1 MEDYKAIVISGPS
14 GVGKTTIYKQILKEY
29 SKDISFSISAT
40 TRNIRDGE
48 EDGKDYHF
56 LSVEEFKQLIDKND
70 FIEWECVH
78 NNYYGTLKSEIYRIW
93 KMGKHCLLD
102 IDVKGGLQIKEIFEN
117 KSFLVFIAPPS
128 MAELETR
135 LRNRGTCVG
144 EALERRLDNA
154 AKEMEQKHIYDT
166 ILINENVEIA
176 VTELKKQIKEYIS
189 ENNIK

>member
-40 TRNIRDGE
+40 TRKIRDGE

-56 LSVEEFKQLIDKND
+56 LSIEEFKQLIDKDD

-102 IDVKGGLQIKEIFEN
+102 IDVKGGLQIKEIFGN
-117 KSFLVFIAPPS
+117 KSVLVFIAPPS
-128 MAELETR
+128 MTELESR
-135 LRNRGTCVG
+135 LRNRGTCD
-144 EALERRLDNA
+144 EESLKRRLDNA
-154 AKEMEQKHIYDT
+154 TKEMEQKDFYDT
-166 ILINENVEIA
+166 VLINKNVEIA
-176 VTELKKQIKEYIS
+176 VIELKKQIKEYVAK
-189 ENNIK
+189 NNIE